1 MMRDAMPKPTIY
13 YQYRVHIMSHNRC
26 YAKVD
31 LLLTNPPSQISS
43 FLEGVGAGVDIT
55 HPSLSDKDDGKAA
68 TMACV
73 LGHIAYP
80 GDYVI
85 PLRRQRR
92 ISWNCKTSMPFLLS
106 GPLKKP
112 LGPKE

>member
-1 MMRDAMPKPTIY
+1 MFRNRL
-13 YQYRVHIMSHNRC
+13 YR
-26 YAKVD
+26 KVD
-31 LLLTNPPSQISS
+31 LILENSPSRISS
-43 FLEGVGAGVDIT
+43 FLEGVGAGVDIAL
-55 HPSLSDKDDGKAA
+55 PFDSDNDEGKAA
-68 TMACV
+68 TISNV
-73 LGHIAYP
+73 FGHIAYP

-92 ISWNCKTSMPFLLS
+92 ISWDVEKSMPFLLS